1 MRRAA
6 ADFYYLFHIGGDW
19 VNFFRIWLFGIVAAS
34 MALSILYALL
44 PKGAILTAAKC
55 AGSLIL
61 ILVMLR
67 PLVTLRVED
76 LEFSYDGW
84 EDLTTEQTEQ
94 LTQDNLSEMEAL
106 IEGECS
112 AYISE
117 KAAQLGL
124 TVRAEVL
131 CELRDGVPFPGS
143 VTLNIPYHEE
153 LSDTI
158 AADLDIP
165 YEKQHWQETEDET

>member
-1 MRRAA
+1 M
-6 ADFYYLFHIGGDW
+6 
-19 VNFFRIWLFGIVAAS
+19 V
-34 MALSILYALL
+34 LSVLYALI

-67 PLVTLRVED
+67 PLVTLRLED
-76 LEFSYDGW
+76 LAVSYDVW
-84 EDLTTEQTEQ
+84 EERTAEQTEQ
-94 LTQDNLSEMEAL
+94 LTQDNLSSMEAL
-106 IEGECS
+106 IEEECS

-124 TVRAEVL
+124 TVNAEVL
-131 CELRDGVPFPGS
+131 CEVRDGVPFPAE
-143 VTLNIPYHEE
+143 VTLDIPYNEM
-153 LSDTI
+153 LSHTI

-165 YEKQHWQETEDET
+165 YEKQHWQEN

>member
-1 MRRAA
+1 M
-6 ADFYYLFHIGGDW
+6 
-19 VNFFRIWLFGIVAAS
+19 V
-34 MALSILYALL
+34 LSVLYALI

-67 PLVTLRVED
+67 PLVTLRLED
-76 LEFSYDGW
+76 LAVSYDVW
-84 EDLTTEQTEQ
+84 EERTTEQTKQ
-94 LTQDNLSEMEAL
+94 LAQDNLREMEAL
-106 IEGECS
+106 IEEECS

-117 KAAQLGL
+117 KAVQLGL
-124 TVRAEVL
+124 TVKAEVL
-131 CELRDGVPFPGS
+131 CEVRDGVPFPAE
-143 VTLNIPYHEE
+143 VTLDTPYNEM

-165 YEKQHWQETEDET
+165 YDKQHWQKS

>member
-1 MRRAA
+1 MT
-6 ADFYYLFHIGGDW
+6 
-19 VNFFRIWLFGIVAAS
+19 FFRTWLFGIVAAS

-76 LEFSYDGW
+76 LEFSYDVW
-84 EDLTTEQTEQ
+84 EERTTEQTEQ
-94 LTQDNLSEMEAL
+94 LTQDNLSSMEEL
-106 IEGECS
+106 IEEECS

-117 KAAQLGL
+117 KAEQLGL
-124 TVRAEVL
+124 TVKAEVL
-131 CELRDGVPFPGS
+131 CEVRDGVPFPAE
-143 VTLNIPYHEE
+143 VTLDTPYNEM

-165 YEKQHWQETEDET
+165 YERQHWQEN

>member
-1 MRRAA
+1 MT
-6 ADFYYLFHIGGDW
+6 
-19 VNFFRIWLFGIVAAS
+19 FFRTWLFGIVAAS
-34 MALSILYALL
+34 MVLSVLYALI

-67 PLVTLRVED
+67 PLVTLRLED
-76 LEFSYDGW
+76 LAVSYDVW
-84 EDLTTEQTEQ
+84 EERTAEQTEQ
-94 LTQDNLSEMEAL
+94 LTQDNLSSMEAL
-106 IEGECS
+106 IEEECS

-124 TVRAEVL
+124 TVKAEVL
-131 CELRDGVPFPGS
+131 CEVRDGVPFPAE
-143 VTLNIPYHEE
+143 VTLDTPYNEM

-165 YEKQHWQETEDET
+165 YDKQHWQKS

>member
-1 MRRAA
+1 MT
-6 ADFYYLFHIGGDW
+6 
-19 VNFFRIWLFGIVAAS
+19 FFRTWLFGIVAAS

-76 LEFSYDGW
+76 LEFSYDVW
-84 EDLTTEQTEQ
+84 EEKTTEQTEQ
-94 LTQDNLSEMEAL
+94 LAQDNLSSMEAL
-106 IEGECS
+106 IEEECS

-117 KAAQLGL
+117 KAAQLGV
-124 TVRAEVL
+124 TATAEVF
-131 CELRDGVPFPGS
+131 CEVRDGVPFPAE
-143 VTLNIPYHEE
+143 VTLNIPYHKT
-153 LSDTI
+153 LSDII

-165 YEKQHWQETEDET
+165 YERQHWQEN

>member
-1 MRRAA
+1 MT
-6 ADFYYLFHIGGDW
+6 
-19 VNFFRIWLFGIVAAS
+19 FFRIWLFGIVAAS

-44 PKGAILTAAKC
+44 PKGSMLTAAKC

-76 LEFSYDGW
+76 LAISYDGW
-84 EDLTTEQTEQ
+84 EQLTTEQAEK
-94 LTQDNLSEMEAL
+94 LTQDNLSEMSAL
-106 IEGECS
+106 IESDCS

-124 TVRAEVL
+124 AVTAEVR
-131 CELRDGVPFPGS
+131 CEVRNGVPFPVE
-143 VTLNIPYHEE
+143 VTLDVPYHEA
-153 LSDTI
+153 LSNTI
-158 AADLDIP
+158 ADDLDIAR
-165 YEKQHWQETEDET
+165 ENQHWQEN

>member
-1 MRRAA
+1 M
-6 ADFYYLFHIGGDW
+6 
-19 VNFFRIWLFGIVAAS
+19 V
-34 MALSILYALL
+34 LSVLYALI

-76 LEFSYDGW
+76 LELSYDVW
-84 EDLTTEQTEQ
+84 EERTAEQTEQ
-94 LTQDNLSEMEAL
+94 LTQDNLSSMEAL
-106 IEGECS
+106 IEEECS

-124 TVRAEVL
+124 TVKAEVL
-131 CELRDGVPFPGS
+131 CEVRDGVPFPAE
-143 VTLNIPYHEE
+143 VTLDTPYNEM

-165 YEKQHWQETEDET
+165 YDKQHWQKS

>member
-1 MRRAA
+1 M
-6 ADFYYLFHIGGDW
+6 
-19 VNFFRIWLFGIVAAS
+19 V
-34 MALSILYALL
+34 LSVLYALI

-76 LEFSYDGW
+76 LAVSYDVW
-84 EDLTTEQTEQ
+84 EERTTEQTEQ
-94 LTQDNLSEMEAL
+94 LTQDNLSSMEAL
-106 IEGECS
+106 IEEECS

-124 TVRAEVL
+124 TVKAEVL
-131 CELRDGVPFPGS
+131 CEVRDGVPFPAE
-143 VTLNIPYHEE
+143 VTLDTPYNEM

-165 YEKQHWQETEDET
+165 YERQHWQKS